1 MKKTNA
7 VWKRLL
13 FLLPFLLG
21 TVGLLLGGQ
30 RLTDAMYHSVQYYL
44 LGYSDPSPNALA
56 DLARWTAPVPV
67 PAVRLKLLTAAWKM
81 A

>member
-44 LGYSDPSPNALA
+44 LDTRQLSEA
-56 DLARWTAPVPV
+56 
-67 PAVRLKLLTAAWKM
+67 TAAD
-81 A
+81 